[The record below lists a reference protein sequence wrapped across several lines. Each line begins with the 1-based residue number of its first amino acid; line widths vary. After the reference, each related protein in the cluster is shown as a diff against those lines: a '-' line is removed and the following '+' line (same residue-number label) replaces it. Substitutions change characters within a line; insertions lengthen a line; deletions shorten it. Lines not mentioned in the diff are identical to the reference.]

1 MRREEMAKNK
11 FYAVKAGKRPGIYL
25 TWEACKNEVH
35 GFPGAVYKSFPTRA
49 EAERYL
55 EADGQQPDGLETLS
69 EGSAVAYVDGS
80 YDKRVR
86 LRRSFFGGRRGSS
99 DSTKG

>member
-1 MRREEMAKNK
+1 MAKNK

-69 EGSAVAYVDGS
+69 EGSDVAYVDGS
-80 YDKRVR
+80 YNAATKEYGCGVV
-86 LRRSFFGGRRGSS
+86 FFGGRRGSS